1 VSVRTTDDRGPAETV
16 AQLRRYRQ
24 VRDPA
29 ELDRLVRRF
38 QPLVR
43 KLALRYVRAGEPLE
57 DLEQV
62 GALGL
67 VKAIERFDPDR
78 GFAFTSFAVPTILG
92 EIKRS
97 IRDTAWSAH
106 VPRSVQERVTEMRQ
120 AAERFAG
127 RHGRAPTVA
136 ELSGLLA
143 CTEEQVVDAMSAADT
158 LSPVSL
164 DSARHQ
170 GEEEDGTLIDR
181 LGSEDGGYERVI
193 DRAAIASGAAALSE
207 MQRQV
212 LRLRFEE
219 DLKQSE
225 IAAALGC
232 SQMQVSRL
240 LRSGLQR
247 LSTVAGH
254 KSGA

>member
-1 VSVRTTDDRGPAETV
+1 VH
-16 AQLRRYRQ
+16 
-24 VRDPA
+24 DPA
-29 ELDRLVRRF
+29 DLEALVRQF

-62 GALGL
+62 GSLGL
-67 VKAIERFDPDR
+67 VKAIDRFDPDR

-106 VPRSVQERVTEMRQ
+106 VPRSVQERVAEMRK
-120 AAERFAG
+120 AAEAFSS
-127 RHGRAPTVA
+127 RHGRAPSVPELAA
-136 ELSGLLA
+136 ELG
-143 CTEEQVVDAMSAADT
+143 CDEELVLDAMSAAET

-164 DSARHQ
+164 DASR
-170 GEEEDGTLIDR
+170 GRVSEEDEDIALIDR
-181 LGSEDGGYERVI
+181 LGARDAGYERVI
-193 DRAAIASGAAALSE
+193 DRAAIASGLTTLTE
-207 MQRQV
+207 LQREA
-212 LRLRFEE
+212 LRLRFVE

-225 IAAALGC
+225 IARRLAC

-240 LRSGLQR
+240 LRSGLRR
-247 LSTVAGH
+247 LGTVAAH
-254 KSGA
+254 KSAA

>member
-1 VSVRTTDDRGPAETV
+1 VRT
-16 AQLRRYRQ
+16 LRRYRTAH
-24 VRDPA
+24 DPA
-29 ELDRLVRRF
+29 DLEALVRQF

-62 GALGL
+62 GSLGL
-67 VKAIERFDPDR
+67 VKAIERFDPER

-106 VPRSVQERVTEMRQ
+106 VPRSVQERVAEMRKTTE
-120 AAERFAG
+120 AFST
-127 RHGRAPTVA
+127 RHGRAPTVPELAA
-136 ELSGLLA
+136 ELR
-143 CTEEQVVDAMSAADT
+143 CDEELVVDAMTAAET

-164 DSARHQ
+164 DASR
-170 GEEEDGTLIDR
+170 GRTSDEDEDLALIDR
-181 LGSEDGGYERVI
+181 LGDRDSGYERVI
-193 DRAAIASGAAALSE
+193 DRGAIASGLTTLSE
-207 MQRQV
+207 LQRDV
-212 LRLRFEE
+212 LRLRFVE

-225 IAAALGC
+225 IATRLGC

-247 LSTVAGH
+247 LGTVTAH
-254 KSGA
+254 KSAA